1 LIKETRGVT
10 QQGKKNCFTSAE
22 GCSHRPEPDRQN
34 TLSGDSGQFLS
45 LSALSLMDGFGFTI
59 FAIGYL
65 EKGAHEVRV
74 SLKQG
79 EQENSF
85 EQYSSLS
92 KQFEIRTSSDK
103 QLCLQELCKV
113 KQCFTKHVDSNLGR
127 LAGIYTVILIHELL

>member
-1 LIKETRGVT
+1 VQSLEFK
-10 QQGKKNCFTSAE
+10 SAE

-92 KQFEIRTSSDK
+92 KQFEIRTSGDK
-103 QLCLQELCKV
+103 QLFV
-113 KQCFTKHVDSNLGR
+113 
-127 LAGIYTVILIHELL
+127 